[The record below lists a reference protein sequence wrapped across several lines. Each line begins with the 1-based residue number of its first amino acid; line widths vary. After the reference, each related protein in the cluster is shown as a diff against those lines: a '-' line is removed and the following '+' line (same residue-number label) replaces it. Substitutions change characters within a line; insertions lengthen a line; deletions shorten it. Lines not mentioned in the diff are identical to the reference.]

1 MAKYNETD
9 NTTIN
14 LISNGTDITGDIKS
28 NGDIRIDGTLT
39 GNLNTKGKVVI
50 GPTGKVNGEVICK
63 NSEVSGIVEGK
74 IIVGQLLNL
83 KASSKILGDI
93 ATSKLSIEPGA
104 IFSGNCKMSDN
115 ETMEE
120 QQPLK
125 KKNPKSP
132 GNKGIKDFAKY
143 SGMAFQ
149 MIGIILVTT
158 WGGIKLDKLTGFKN
172 SCFYYYSFT
181 SWCFCSNIYC
191 SKRFY

>member
-50 GPTGKVNGEVICK
+50 GPTGKVTGEVICK

-74 IIVGQLLNL
+74 ITVGQLLNL

-93 ATSKLSIEPGA
+93 VTSKLSIEPGA
-104 IFSGNCKMSDN
+104 KFSGTCKMSDTDN
-115 ETMEE
+115 DGGASATKEKEPE
-120 QQPLK
+120 R
-125 KKNPKSP
+125 P
-132 GNKGIKDFAKY
+132 GK
-143 SGMAFQ
+143 
-149 MIGIILVTT
+149 
-158 WGGIKLDKLTGFKN
+158 
-172 SCFYYYSFT
+172 
-181 SWCFCSNIYC
+181 
-191 SKRFY
+191 

>member
-9 NTTIN
+9 NNTIN

-28 NGDIRIDGTLT
+28 NGDIRIDGSLT

-74 IIVGQLLNL
+74 ITVGQLLNL

-115 ETMEE
+115 
-120 QQPLK
+120 
-125 KKNPKSP
+125 
-132 GNKGIKDFAKY
+132 GNN
-143 SGMAFQ
+143 
-149 MIGIILVTT
+149 
-158 WGGIKLDKLTGFKN
+158 GGAGATKEKEAEKAGK
-172 SCFYYYSFT
+172 
-181 SWCFCSNIYC
+181 
-191 SKRFY
+191 